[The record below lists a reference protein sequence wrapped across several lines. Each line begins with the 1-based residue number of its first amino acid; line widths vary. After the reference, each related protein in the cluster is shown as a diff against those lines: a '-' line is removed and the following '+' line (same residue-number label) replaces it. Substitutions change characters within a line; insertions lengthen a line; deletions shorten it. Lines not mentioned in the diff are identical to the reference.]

1 VSARGLQSQYSGVAG
16 GSRAEKLNY
25 AEAEVG
31 DGKAQVTCTTPD
43 LIIIAPATPTQF
55 AFGIV
60 PGRIVGMRTA
70 CAGAVDATAVAAGW
84 LAATIILD
92 LAANRLAG
100 RLLPA
105 FRAPR

>member
-55 AFGIV
+55 AFEETERSVRRQFWPDDRQYSI
-60 PGRIVGMRTA
+60 PLSNSA
-70 CAGAVDATAVAAGW
+70 
-84 LAATIILD
+84 D
-92 LAANRLAG
+92 L
-100 RLLPA
+100 PVS
-105 FRAPR
+105 